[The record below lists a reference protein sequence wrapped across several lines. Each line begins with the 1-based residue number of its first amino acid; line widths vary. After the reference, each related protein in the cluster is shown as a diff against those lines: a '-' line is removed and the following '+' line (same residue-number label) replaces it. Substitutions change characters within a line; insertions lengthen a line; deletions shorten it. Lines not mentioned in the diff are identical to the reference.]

1 MTARAR
7 SRPAGAGIVIAG
19 GGLAGQRACEA
30 LRRIGY
36 DGPIRMIAAERH
48 QPYDRPPL
56 SKDYLAGTLDE
67 AALPLRPRAWYA
79 DHDVDLLLG
88 QRALRL
94 HPLARTITTSPGD
107 RLRYEQLL
115 IATGS
120 TPRRLPI
127 AAGHAN
133 VCELRT
139 LDDARALR
147 EALTPGTRLAII
159 GAGFIGQEVAATATA
174 RGARVTIIE
183 AAEAPL
189 ARLMGADL
197 GRWFARFHRDEGIDV
212 MLSAHVQRWHG
223 TDTVEA
229 VELRDGR
236 LMECDAIVVGIGTE
250 PTTDWLAGSGLE
262 PDGVRVDGAGRTAL
276 PGVFAAGDA
285 SSPFNPQLGQH
296 VRSEHWEAAA
306 RQGAAA
312 AHAMLGL
319 KTPPAAPPSFWSDQ
333 HGTRI
338 QYVGHPHGADAI
350 AIDGDPDARDFTATY
365 SRRGQPIAALLVGR
379 PHALP
384 ELRRRIHDETPTPER
399 KAA

>member
-7 SRPAGAGIVIAG
+7 SRPARAGVVIVV

-30 LRRIGY
+30 LRRTGY

-67 AALPLRPRAWYA
+67 AALPLRPRDWYA

-88 QRALRL
+88 QRAVRL
-94 HPLARTITTSPGD
+94 DPVARTVTTSHDD
-107 RLRYEQLL
+107 RLRYAQLL

-120 TPRRLPI
+120 APRRLPL

-133 VCELRT
+133 VHQLRT

-147 EALTPGTRLAII
+147 DALTPGTRLAVI
-159 GAGFIGQEVAATATA
+159 GAGFIGLEVAASATA
-174 RGARVTIIE
+174 RAARVTMIE

-189 ARLMGADL
+189 GRLLGADL
-197 GRWFARFHRDEGIDV
+197 GGWFARFHRDEGIDV
-212 MLSAHVQRWHG
+212 VLSARVRRFRG
-223 TDTVEA
+223 SGAVEA
-229 VELRDGR
+229 VELGDGR
-236 LMECDAIVVGIGTE
+236 LIECDAVVVGVGTE
-250 PTTDWLAGSGLE
+250 PATGWLAGSGLQ
-262 PDGVRVDGAGRTAL
+262 PDGVRVDRAGRTTL

-285 SSPFNPQLGQH
+285 SRPYDPRLGRH

-312 AHAMLGL
+312 ARAMLGL
-319 KTPPAAPPSFWSDQ
+319 ETPPAAPPAFWSDQ
-333 HGTRI
+333 HGVRI
-338 QYVGHPHGADAI
+338 QFVGHPHGADAVDI
-350 AIDGDPDARDFTATY
+350 VGDPDARDFTATF
-365 SRRGQPIAALLVGR
+365 SRRGQPVAALLVGR

-384 ELRRRIHDETPTPER
+384 ELRRRIHPETATPER
-399 KAA
+399 QAA